1 MSDWSFLSN
10 HARALICIAR
20 DPGTRI
26 RDVAECLDVTER
38 SAHRLVKDLCADGY
52 LSKSRNGTRNTYT
65 VDPGASLRDDLVDGH
80 TVGEL
85 LRLFA
90 R

>member
-20 DPGTRI
+20 EPGMRI
-26 RDVAECLDVTER
+26 RDVADCLGVTER

-52 LSKSRNGTRNTYT
+52 LSKTHVGTRNTYE
-65 VDPGASLRDDLVDGH
+65 VHADAPLRDALDHGH
-80 TVGEL
+80 QVGEL
-85 LRLFA
+85 LHLFQ

>member
-20 DPGTRI
+20 EPGMRI
-26 RDVAECLDVTER
+26 RDVADCLGITER

-52 LSKSRNGTRNTYT
+52 LTKSRLGTRTTYE
-65 VDPGASLRDDLVDGH
+65 VHADAPLRDELEDGH
-80 TVGEL
+80 RVGEL
-85 LRLFA
+85 LRLFD